1 MGLDGVEIVMETEET
16 FGIEIPDAIAERLYT
31 PGDLIEYVLSQL
43 ATTPSDSCLTQQLF
57 YRLRRGFR
65 RQLHGVGVTL
75 DTEIRSVVS
84 KSEWPDVWTAVRAEV
99 GDPAWPQSIPWPS
112 RVFRTKPATVRG
124 IIWHI
129 VGHLPKPAQG
139 EPWTR
144 ARVVAEIRRIVSDG
158 AGVERFQL
166 RDRFVDDLGID

>member
-1 MGLDGVEIVMETEET
+1 MGLDGLEIVMETEAT
-16 FGIEIPDAIAERLYT
+16 FGIEIPDAVAERLYT
-31 PGDLIEYVLSQL
+31 PGDLVDYVISQL

-65 RQLHGVGVTL
+65 RQLQDRGVTL
-75 DTEIRSVVS
+75 DTEIRSLVP
-84 KSEWPDVWTAVRAEV
+84 KSEWPDLWAAVRADV
-99 GDPAWPQSIPWPS
+99 GDPSWPQSVPWPG

-129 VGHLPKPAQG
+129 VGQLPKPAHG

-158 AGVERFQL
+158 AGVEDFKL
-166 RDRFVDDLGID
+166 RDRFVDDLGIN